1 MKDILVVVDM
11 QNDFIDGS
19 LGTNEAVKI
28 VNKVKNEIK
37 KRNSNDVIF
46 TKDTHHENYLNTLEG
61 KNLPIV
67 HCIKNTNGWELNAE
81 IKEVQRNSLVI
92 EKPTFG
98 SYELID
104 ALASII
110 ISKDDT
116 ITFVGLCSDICVISN
131 AILAKAKFYENK
143 IIVLKEAVAGVTP
156 LKNEEALDV
165 MKSLQI
171 EVK

>member
-11 QNDFIDGS
+11 QNDFINGS
-19 LGTNEAVKI
+19 LGTKEAVEIVKI
-28 VNKVKNEIK
+28 VKEEIL
-37 KRNSNDVIF
+37 KRNSSDVIF
-46 TKDTHHENYLNTLEG
+46 TKDTHHEDYLNTSEG
-61 KNLPIV
+61 KNLPII
-67 HCIKNTNGWELNAE
+67 HCVKNTLGWELNDE
-81 IKEVQRNSLVI
+81 IKEVQRDSLVI

-104 ALASII
+104 VLSKLIN
-110 ISKDDT
+110 SKDDS
-116 ITFVGLCSDICVISN
+116 ITFVGLCTDICVISN
-131 AILAKAKFYENK
+131 AVLAKAKFYENK
-143 IIVLKEAVAGVTP
+143 IVVLKDAVAGVTT